1 MTRLL
6 MGIASAL
13 AIVLAVACGDD
24 ADEAPPPRVATSAS
38 LAGAWTCASETNCQ
52 DVWDVDLGAGLVTLA
67 TTTVTG
73 GSASQLALYAPGVAL
88 GGTNL
93 LTGSEPEL
101 RCRSGAGCD
110 DFAGGERV
118 EYAVTTAGTYRV
130 AVTRDWANSCG
141 GSGTFTL
148 EIASP
153 GGVTVR
159 GQTVND
165 VASAASGITCP

>member
-1 MTRLL
+1 MTRRL

-13 AIVLAVACGDD
+13 AVVLAVACGDN
-24 ADEAPPPRVATSAS
+24 ADEAPPPRVATSVS
-38 LAGAWTCASETNCQ
+38 LAGAWTCASGTNCQ

-67 TTTVTG
+67 TTTVTQ
-73 GSASQLALYAPGVAL
+73 SASQLALYAPGVAL

-101 RCRSGAGCD
+101 RCRSGAACG

-118 EYAVTTAGTYRV
+118 EYAVATAGTYRV
-130 AVTRDWANSCG
+130 AVTRDWGNSCG
-141 GSGTFTL
+141 ASGTFTL
-148 EIASP
+148 DIASP